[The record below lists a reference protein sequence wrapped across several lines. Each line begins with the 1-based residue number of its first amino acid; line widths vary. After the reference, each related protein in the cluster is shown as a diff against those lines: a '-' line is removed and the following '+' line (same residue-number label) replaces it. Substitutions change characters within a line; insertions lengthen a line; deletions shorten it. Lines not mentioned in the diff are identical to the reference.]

1 MAPPGLTLP
10 LRLVATILVSRV
22 NRNVPGFH
30 RPPLPLGLDSSL
42 HPVLFTQPSSPSLT
56 MPANS
61 SSPPRLLPPALI
73 CTTSSPHPVL
83 LPPFSHTTSCIHP
96 EQDVVWLDHGHVDP
110 IHLSYHPPRLP
121 ADVLSEVKEGFGNQ
135 IHLCRDRGF
144 NPGHLT
150 PRTPVHL
157 ILGLGLDL
165 STVDLWFVPF
175 LESVDGAG
183 HGAVSIGWLT
193 FSIPE
198 L

>member
-30 RPPLPLGLDSSL
+30 RVRGEGKSFILGVCIVQFSAGFSS
-42 HPVLFTQPSSPSLT
+42 HRVSAI
-56 MPANS
+56 MG
-61 SSPPRLLPPALI
+61 ALI
-73 CTTSSPHPVL
+73 AAQIVVRTKL
-83 LPPFSHTTSCIHP
+83 CI
-96 EQDVVWLDHGHVDP
+96 V
-110 IHLSYHPPRLP
+110 
-121 ADVLSEVKEGFGNQ
+121 
-135 IHLCRDRGF
+135 
-144 NPGHLT
+144 
-150 PRTPVHL
+150 VHL